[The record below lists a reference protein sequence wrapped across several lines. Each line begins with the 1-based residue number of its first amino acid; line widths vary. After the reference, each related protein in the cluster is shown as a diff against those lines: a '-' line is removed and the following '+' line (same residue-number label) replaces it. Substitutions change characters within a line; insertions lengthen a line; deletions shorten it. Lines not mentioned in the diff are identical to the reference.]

1 MAEWGFPYSAM
12 LFWQA
17 ERSAATKTNINRE
30 DASVNPCK
38 KVIELTGSLICPIR
52 VGEPAFI
59 CEATGMRRTSTVL
72 QMESVS
78 AYEICFETVNT
89 NYRLHLVNQEVPA

>member
-1 MAEWGFPYSAM
+1 M
-12 LFWQA
+12 
-17 ERSAATKTNINRE
+17 
-30 DASVNPCK
+30 NPCK

-78 AYEICFETVNT
+78 AFFRGFTFDIEYVQNGGAS
-89 NYRLHLVNQEVPA
+89 V